1 MSAPYSAGA
10 PGGNAAPVFDLVK
23 SIDRRLTPETAA
35 FAAAIGAQSITY
47 VQQKVNQA
55 NTSTHTFQCTP
66 PSPGVVIQR
75 DIQWNLRATVQFT
88 SSHRAF
94 ANNTV
99 WPRYGKDFAIA
110 GISPLNQLVSSW
122 NITMNSNS
130 AQFTNLGVRDLL
142 HAITTP
148 SKRALQG
155 VNYRTPM
162 YTNWDDA
169 DGTTFGLGGVE
180 DLQGDGDV
188 PPGAYPVEFCLPVG
202 PVHYWSRSSN
212 TAAWAWVG
220 STNVP
225 ADTPVFLRDVALAFG
240 GGTYAVAYTTIPGQN
255 GQVLTDA
262 IAQSLVGVALTGTG
276 QFPGSYQT
284 GGVRPGQPYSPFGAD
299 NTSATLG
306 AGLQVYNIA
315 VTLVDAVQCPPF
327 GWSAARSISEQGIW
341 GINNMLIVAV
351 LQSPGDPDVR
361 WLQGTRKG
369 GMSSLTYQSWVTLDS
384 SMWFTYLSPAQ
395 NKAQLLPPRC
405 VVDFLYKQTTQ
416 FQQTNGPIPA
426 GGYATIDVPSYTFGN
441 VANSLIIAPRPTG
454 LNFYECDYYGATP
467 DSPFPQFTY
476 VNQSGLL
483 SNWSRQK
490 QVGVQHANGIT
501 AGTAQMGGMVGPE
514 GSQLCGSMMK
524 AGQLV
529 GMGSTPMLLTPGI
542 DFALPVGVAGG
553 TAGLVQLQY
562 SIKIRNQGIE
572 SHTFAITTTN
582 VSNGFFI
589 FENGAARQIQTGLD
603 EEAVLAAPMGLDM
616 FSISNLTGGGSGFLE
631 RMSCMA
637 GRLKDASKHLTSNS
651 GASSLK
657 SHEAGGSAAPV
668 SGGVAGQKRYRG
680 ALAEAM
686 QAIN

>member
-10 PGGNAAPVFDLVK
+10 ASGSAAPVFDLVK

-47 VQQKVNQA
+47 VQQKVNQP

-88 SSHRAF
+88 SSHKLF

-202 PVHYWSRSSN
+202 NVYFWQRLTSTSQWTYVGPV
-212 TAAWAWVG
+212 
-220 STNVP
+220 NVSQ
-225 ADTPVFLRDVALAFG
+225 DTPQYLQALALAN
-240 GGTYAVAYTTIPGQN
+240 TTSYQLAYTTLSGST
-255 GQVLTDA
+255 LTDA
-262 IAQSLVGVALTGTG
+262 IAQSLVGLSLTGPA
-276 QFPGSYQT
+276 QFPGSFAS
-284 GGVRPGQPYSPFGAD
+284 GGVRAGQPYSPFGAD
-299 NTSATLG
+299 NT
-306 AGLQVYNIA
+306 AGSLQVYNLA

-341 GINNMLIVAV
+341 GINNMLIIAV

-416 FQQTNGPIPA
+416 FQQTNGPILA
-426 GGYATIDVPSYTFGN
+426 GGYAQIDVPSYTFGN

-467 DSPFPQFTY
+467 DSPFTNFTY

-490 QVGVQHANGIT
+490 QIGVQHANGIT

-514 GSQLCGSMMK
+514 ASQLCGNMMK

-637 GRLKDASKHLTSNS
+637 GRLKDASKHLSS
-651 GASSLK
+651 GASSSK
-657 SHEAGGSAAPV
+657 GPEFGGSGSAPM

-686 QAIN
+686 QSMSS